1 MKSAVLL
8 WLLLLSPFFFI
19 SADYA
24 QTSPTT
30 PQVAPRAETP
40 AKPMEAP
47 VQAPSEDEKQQML
60 DNCKRAYDELAA
72 KADSKGYAAW
82 QDYKEYYY
90 RTYQHDL
97 AESQLNAFKWQ
108 ATASKI
114 LIWVVVI
121 VCLSGVVFSGYQ
133 LWRATA
139 PGPVGGGADGKTA
152 DPLATNVELSWQ
164 NVRVT
169 SSVIGLVVLVISVAY
184 LYLFLKEVYHI
195 EMVGDLT
202 SKVEKAAKENLPGPA
217 PGH

>member
-1 MKSAVLL
+1 MRIRVLL
-8 WLLLLSPFFFI
+8 WLLLLLPWFI
-19 SADYA
+19 SAGYA
-24 QTSPTT
+24 QTSRTT
-30 PQVAPRAETP
+30 PQVAPGGETT

-90 RTYQHDL
+90 RTYQHEL
-97 AESQLNAFKWQ
+97 AVSQLNAFKWQ

-139 PGPVGGGADGKTA
+139 PGPIGGGADGKPA

-195 EMVGDLT
+195 EIVGDLT
-202 SKVEKAAKENLPGPA
+202 SKLENAAKENLPEP
-217 PGH
+217 PSK

>member
-1 MKSAVLL
+1 MRSGVLL
-8 WLLLLSPFFFI
+8 WLLLLLPSFASPG
-19 SADYA
+19 YA

-30 PQVAPRAETP
+30 PQVAPGAEST
-40 AKPMEAP
+40 AKPVAVP
-47 VQAPSEDEKQQML
+47 VQGPSEIEKEEML
-60 DNCKRAYDELAA
+60 DNCKRAYDEL
-72 KADSKGYAAW
+72 KTNLDSKGYAAW

-90 RTYQHDL
+90 RIYQHDL

-139 PGPVGGGADGKTA
+139 PDPVGGGADGKTA

-184 LYLFLKEVYHI
+184 L
-195 EMVGDLT
+195 
-202 SKVEKAAKENLPGPA
+202 
-217 PGH
+217 